1 MPTKDKKK
9 RHEQYVAYS
18 SKPGIKEKRNAKT
31 AEWSAKNKDRIKEN
45 GARRRLEKRAACMI
59 ATIKIRAGKR
69 NLEFDLDNH
78 VDEIQERINNG
89 FCELTGYPFNKGL
102 GRLFDTPSI
111 DRIDP
116 SKGYVYENIRIVLNL
131 INASLGDW
139 GEEKLKDVMR
149 HWLCKT

>member
-18 SKPGIKEKRNAKT
+18 SKPGVKEKRNAKT
-31 AEWSAKNKDRIKEN
+31 AEWAANNKDRIQAN
-45 GARRRLEKRAACMI
+45 GQRRRAEKRAACMI
-59 ATIKIRAGKR
+59 ATIKNRAVKR
-69 NLEFDLDNH
+69 NLEFDLDKHIN
-78 VDEIQERINNG
+78 EIQDRINKG
-89 FCELTGYPFNKGL
+89 FCELTGYPFTKEL

-116 SKGYVYENIRIVLNL
+116 AKGYVYDNIRIVLNL

-139 GEEKLKDVMR
+139 GEEKVKDVMR
-149 HWLCKT
+149 HWLCKK